1 MKKSVKIIVICLIIV
16 AIFIAID
23 IINNKVEQNNIN
35 NNIIDETTNNI
46 NENYISNVVN
56 KNNKVTDNSSIIECK
71 EKVKQIMSKMT
82 LEEKVGQIFLARY
95 PSSGVTNEI
104 EDGKPGGYILF
115 GRDFDNKT
123 KSKIISELKN
133 DQKASKIKMILG
145 VDEEGGTVVR
155 VSSHKAFRSSK
166 FLSPQEIYNKG
177 GIDAVLQDS
186 EEKSGLLKSL
196 GINMNLAPV
205 ADITSNTN
213 AFIYKRTLGRD
224 VQTTANYIAEIVKN
238 MKQSNIISVLKHFP
252 GYGDNV
258 DTHTGIAIDER
269 TMEEFEQTDFIPF
282 QSGIQNGTPCI
293 LVNHNI
299 VKCMDSTMPAS
310 LSKNVHEILRNKL
323 NFTGVVITDDLAMDA
338 VKKYAENNEAA
349 VQAVLAGNDMII
361 SSDFLA
367 QKQEVLDEI
376 NAGKIDIELIDN
388 AVERILSM
396 KYAYGIISD

>member
-71 EKVKQIMSKMT
+71 EKVKQIISKMT
-82 LEEKVGQIFLARY
+82 LEEKVGQMFLARY

-123 KSKIISELKN
+123 KSKIISELEN
-133 DQKASKIKMILG
+133 NQKASKIKMILG

-213 AFIYKRTLGRD
+213 AFIIK
-224 VQTTANYIAEIVKN
+224 
-238 MKQSNIISVLKHFP
+238 
-252 GYGDNV
+252 
-258 DTHTGIAIDER
+258 
-269 TMEEFEQTDFIPF
+269 
-282 QSGIQNGTPCI
+282 
-293 LVNHNI
+293 
-299 VKCMDSTMPAS
+299 
-310 LSKNVHEILRNKL
+310 
-323 NFTGVVITDDLAMDA
+323 
-338 VKKYAENNEAA
+338 
-349 VQAVLAGNDMII
+349 
-361 SSDFLA
+361 
-367 QKQEVLDEI
+367 
-376 NAGKIDIELIDN
+376 EL
-388 AVERILSM
+388 
-396 KYAYGIISD
+396 